1 MPIAK
6 AAAATENFVVF
17 KIFSSFFGFLFLS
30 VPSASKAVKALGD

>member
-17 KIFSSFFGFLFLS
+17 KIFPSFCWLS
-30 VPSASKAVKALGD
+30 ISIGTQCFESRESVG